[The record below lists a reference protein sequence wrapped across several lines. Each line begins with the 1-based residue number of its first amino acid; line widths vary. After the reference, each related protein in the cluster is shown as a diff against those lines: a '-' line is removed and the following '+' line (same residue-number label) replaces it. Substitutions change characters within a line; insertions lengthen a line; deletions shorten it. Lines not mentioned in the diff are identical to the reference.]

1 VTLVKNI
8 QMALL
13 LPLFERINNHEIWK
27 TWNVSP
33 VVATGLSAAT
43 AKIIASTGVY
53 PLDVIRTNI
62 RYVERK
68 KVNIAEVTRQ
78 IIRSPGGF
86 ANLFRGIGWYGILI
100 AKTLT
105 NF

>member
-1 VTLVKNI
+1 
-8 QMALL
+8 MALL
-13 LPLFERINNHEIWK
+13 LPLFERFNNHEIWK

-68 KVNIAEVTRQ
+68 KVNIAEVTRK

-86 ANLFRGIGWYGILI
+86 ANLFRGIGW
-100 AKTLT
+100 
-105 NF
+105 